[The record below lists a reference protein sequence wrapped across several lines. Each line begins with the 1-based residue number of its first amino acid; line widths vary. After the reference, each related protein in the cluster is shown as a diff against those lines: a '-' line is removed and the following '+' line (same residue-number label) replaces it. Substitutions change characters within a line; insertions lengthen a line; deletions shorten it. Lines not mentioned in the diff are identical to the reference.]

1 MPPFGVAFS
10 FGDPMTVFISNGSD
24 PMVEVRLP
32 AETAKDLKTRVLLG
46 IKTHEVIVP
55 NVWIDEVNDTFPHI
69 LLPVDIPSITFTTL
83 YNSFTSVKFK
93 TR

>member
-1 MPPFGVAFS
+1 MA
-10 FGDPMTVFISNGSD
+10 VFTSNGSD

-32 AETAKDLKTRVLLG
+32 ADLAKDLKTRVLLG

-55 NVWIDEVNDTFPHI
+55 NVWIDEVNRAFPHI
-69 LLPVDIPSITFTTL
+69 LLPVDTASITFTTI
-83 YNSFTSVKFK
+83 YNSFKSIKFK